1 MELTVDQH
9 SLSRALRLASRV
21 APTRASLPILQ
32 MVLIEAEPGHVRLT
46 ATDAELAMTTRVS
59 AGVTTPGRIAL
70 PARLLG
76 EYVANLSAEPVRL
89 TLDPEQHRARVTCGR
104 FEAALGTADPD
115 EFPVLPT
122 TNEPSAI
129 DLEAGRLRRAIERV
143 AFAAARDESR
153 PVLSAVLFDFGDE
166 GLTLAAA
173 DGFRLGRTR
182 LPEAQAAAQR
192 LLVPVRAVAELGRL
206 LVDAERARL
215 LLTPDGRGVG
225 FVVGET
231 TLYTRLIEGQF
242 PDVER
247 VIPREC
253 STRVSVET
261 AAFRQA
267 VRVAGLFGN
276 GEARAV
282 VIDAADGRLQL
293 HAHGD
298 ETGEAEGELP
308 AALVGEPQAVA
319 LNTRLLTDLLDAVS
333 APMLELGWTSPQ
345 TPVLVRAS
353 GPAESDDLWVIMP
366 LHDPS
371 LTRRAAAAA
380 DKAA

>member
-1 MELTVDQH
+1 MDLTVDQNA
-9 SLSRALRLASRV
+9 LNRALRLVSRA

-32 MVLIEAEPGHVRLT
+32 MVLIEAEPGRVRLT
-46 ATDAELAMTTRVS
+46 ATDADLAMTT
-59 AGVTTPGRIAL
+59 GVPADVATVGRIAL

-76 EYVANLSAEPVRL
+76 DCVANLPTEPL
-89 TLDPEQHRARVTCGR
+89 GIKLDPEQHRARITCGR
-104 FEAALGTADPD
+104 FQAALATADPED
-115 EFPVLPT
+115 FPALPAIH
-122 TNEPSAI
+122 EPGAI
-129 DLEAGRLRRAIERV
+129 DLEAGRLRTAIERV
-143 AFAAARDESR
+143 VFAAARDESR

-182 LPEAQAAAQR
+182 LPEAQASAQR

-215 LLTPDGRGVG
+215 ILTPDSRGVG

-242 PDVER
+242 PDFER
-247 VIPREC
+247 VIPRDC
-253 STRVSVET
+253 STRVSVEA

-282 VIDAADGRLQL
+282 VVEALNDRLQL
-293 HAHGD
+293 HARGD

-308 AALVGEPQAVA
+308 AVLAGEPQAVA
-319 LNTRLLTDLLDAVS
+319 LNTRLFADLLDAMS
-333 APMLELGWTSPQ
+333 APMLELGWSSPQ
-345 TPVLVRAS
+345 TPVLLRESGRAGS
-353 GPAESDDLWVIMP
+353 NDLWIIMP

-371 LTRRAAAAA
+371 LLKRAAGERVA
-380 DKAA
+380 